1 MLYIWLVIIAGVIL
15 VPIIS
20 GATKELEKKLET
32 MSSED
37 ETGIKIWKF
46 HFKNKDDIQSII
58 KILTYVLIVLFTA
71 IVIMMVKFTGTVI
84 SNS

>member
-20 GATKELEKKLET
+20 GITKELENKLEN
-32 MSSED
+32 MGNKNKE
-37 ETGIKIWKF
+37 GFKIWKF
-46 HFKNKDDIQSII
+46 TFDNKEDIKSII
-58 KILTYVLIVLFTA
+58 KVLTYALIVIFAA